1 MPLNDVSFCIG
12 GEAGQGVESSGA
24 GFAKALARAGLY
36 TVAVPDYHSR
46 IRGGHNF
53 FTLRVSAEPVW
64 AVKDSI
70 QLLLALDDVTIT
82 RHYLRLV
89 PGGAIVVDKTI
100 AFDAAL
106 LEGRDVRLIQ
116 APLLEIAKAEGDEV
130 MVNTA
135 GLAVLAGIL
144 GFDLSY
150 MLGVIEDSFGKKGD
164 AVVDANR
171 RVAQAAY
178 QWAEE
183 HCAVEFPWKLQAQS
197 GPRLLAI
204 NANQAFSIGSVMAGC
219 KFVAGYPMTP
229 STPVLEYMAQHA
241 DEWGIVVKQTESEI
255 AAINMLVG
263 ASVAGVRAMAPTSGG
278 GYDLMTEG
286 ISLAAMTESPVVILL
301 GQRPGPATGLPT
313 RSSQSDLFLAL
324 YAGHGEYSRFVFA
337 PHTMQEFY
345 SCAIRA
351 FNLAD
356 KYQCPA
362 IVLSDHYITGTF
374 QTIAAADLDIDHV
387 TIDRGTLLSAAQ
399 VDALPGYKRYA
410 ITDDGVSP
418 RAIPGCSPNAI
429 FVTIGDEHDEEGHI
443 SEDAHLAALMAEKR
457 LAKGKVAL
465 ADMRPPFRYGPE
477 QADLTFVCWGSTYGA
492 VVETI
497 KELALQGVSANAF
510 CFVDLWP
517 FPVAAAQAALAG
529 SKRLISVEANASG
542 QFAALLKAQAEI
554 NVQQQILR
562 YDGRSFTPD
571 YILSELEG

>member
-1 MPLNDVSFCIG
+1 MPLNEVSFCIG
-12 GEAGQGVESSGA
+12 GEAGQGVESSGV
-24 GFAKALARAGLY
+24 GFAKALARAGLN
-36 TVAVPDYHSR
+36 VCAVPDYYSR

-53 FTLRVSAEPVW
+53 FNFRVSAEPVL
-64 AVKDSI
+64 AVKDTI
-70 QLLLALDDVTIT
+70 QVLLALDALTIA
-82 RHYLRLV
+82 RHYQRLV

-100 AFDAAL
+100 AFDATL

-135 GLAVLAGIL
+135 GLAVLAGL
-144 GFDLSY
+144 MGFDLTY
-150 MLGVIEDSFGKKGD
+150 MMGVIEDSFGKKSD
-164 AVVDANR
+164 AVVGANH
-171 RVAQAAY
+171 RVAQTAY
-178 QWAEE
+178 KWAEDNY
-183 HCAVEFPWKLQAQS
+183 AAGFPWKLQAQS
-197 GPRLLAI
+197 GPRLLAL
-204 NANQAFSIGSVMAGC
+204 NANQAFAIGSIMAGC

-229 STPVLEYMAQHA
+229 ATPVLEYMAQHA

-263 ASVAGVRAMAPTSGG
+263 AAAAGVRVMVPTSGG
-278 GYDLMTEG
+278 GFDLMTEG
-286 ISLAAMTESPVVILL
+286 ISVAAMTESPVVIFL

-362 IVLSDHYITGTF
+362 IVLSDHFIAGTF
-374 QTIAAADLDIDHV
+374 QTIAVSDLDIDHI
-387 TIDRGTLLSAAQ
+387 TIDRGKLLSAAQ
-399 VDALPGYKRYA
+399 VDALPGYKRFA
-410 ITDDGVSP
+410 LTDDGVSP

-429 FVTIGDEHDEEGHI
+429 FLTTGDEHDEEGHI
-443 SEDAHLAALMAEKR
+443 SEDARLAALMVEKR
-457 LAKGKVAL
+457 LAKGRAAL
-465 ADMRPPFRYGPE
+465 GGMRPPFRYGPE
-477 QADLTFVCWGSTYGA
+477 KADLTFVCWGSSYGA
-492 VVETI
+492 VVESI
-497 KELALQGVSANAF
+497 KELAIKGVSANAF

-517 FPVAAAQAALAG
+517 FPVAAAQAALSG
-529 SKRLISVEANASG
+529 SKRLINVEANASG
-542 QFAALLKAQAEI
+542 QFAALLKAQTEI
-554 NVQQQILR
+554 KVQQQILR

-571 YILSELEG
+571 YILSRLEG